1 MVLFWKAAGAALIA
15 VVLGLALSKQQK
27 DIGTMLTMAV
37 CCMISGAA
45 LVYLEPVLEFLRELE
60 GLGEMQGDILGIL
73 LKGAGI
79 GLVAEI
85 AAMVCSDAGNA
96 SLGKTL
102 QFLGGSVILYLSIPV
117 FRSFL
122 DVIREILGGI

>member
-15 VVLGLALSKQQK
+15 VILGLSLSKQQK

-37 CCMISGAA
+37 CCMICGAA

-60 GLGEMQGDILGIL
+60 GLGELQGDILRIL
-73 LKGAGI
+73 LKAAGI
-79 GLVAEI
+79 GFVTEI
-85 AAMVCSDAGNA
+85 AAMVCSDAGNG
-96 SLGKTL
+96 SLGKSL
-102 QFLGGSVILYLSIPV
+102 QTMGGCVILYLSLPV

-122 DVIREILGGI
+122 DLIREILGGI

>member
-1 MVLFWKAAGAALIA
+1 MIA

-37 CCMISGAA
+37 CCMISGVA

-60 GLGEMQGDILGIL
+60 GLGELQGDILGIL
-73 LKGAGI
+73 LKGVGI
-79 GLVAEI
+79 GLVAEM

-102 QFLGGSVILYLSIPV
+102 QFLGGTVILYLSIPV